1 MNDFNDDFD
10 NFDDDE
16 FNDFN
21 EKNSLKDVWQNN
33 PLIKIFVIISVII
46 LVIVAVV
53 LFTGGDVAEDSRLSG
68 APEQREV
75 LGGEISQNYAD
86 VLNQVNEQRLQSAVQ
101 TGNSAIP
108 MLVNPEE
115 QNLLSQEGELPP
127 YQEFDPLATFRA
139 SSTPQPNG
147 EVIVNDED
155 PVLIQPDQVF
165 AQQQQ
170 PQAPMAS
177 PEAIQ
182 ALAQAMAENAGNIL
196 AEQDVMA
203 GRVIQ
208 VTPTNY
214 FEQLA
219 LAQAQSAG
227 ANGQMVDTD
236 GDGIPDTL
244 YNSTSGPSQSTE
256 TETIIQNIL
265 IPAGT
270 INYAQI
276 LIEANSDVPGPVL
289 AQLMSGP
296 LVGARL
302 IGSFTVQN
310 KVLILTF
317 NSIVVNGL
325 NQPISAVAIDPT
337 TTLPGVVTDVD
348 NRYWSRV
355 LLPAAA
361 RFIEGIGSAVA
372 EDSQTTVTV
381 SGDTVIQETAAL
393 DIEQELGRGVEE
405 GLGEIADFMDDE
417 ADDIEVLVRVA
428 RGTPIGVF
436 FTEPV
441 IEDEN

>member
-115 QNLLSQEGELPP
+115 QNLLSQEDELPP